1 MPDFWE
7 FPTVSMGLG
16 PIQAIYQARFIR
28 YLENR
33 GLKTATGGRVW
44 AFMGDGEMDEPESLG
59 SITLASRERLDNLIF
74 VVNCNLQR
82 LDGPV
87 RGNGKIIQELE
98 AIFRGAGWNVI
109 KVVWGSDWDSLIGN
123 DRDGILVKRMGEIT
137 DGQYQKYFVES
148 GAYFRHNLFGSDPR
162 LLKMVDIF
170 RMSNFPGCVWAG
182 TIPSKC
188 MPPTK
193 QRPNTRGRLPSS
205 WPKPSR
211 AMGWARL
218 AKARTLPTSR
228 KS

>member
-33 GLKTATGGRVW
+33 GLKKATGGRVW

-109 KVVWGSDWDSLIGN
+109 KVIWGSDERPPPAFSS
-123 DRDGILVKRMGEIT
+123 RRKFCSFSFGIR
-137 DGQYQKYFVES
+137 
-148 GAYFRHNLFGSDPR
+148 
-162 LLKMVDIF
+162 
-170 RMSNFPGCVWAG
+170 
-182 TIPSKC
+182 
-188 MPPTK
+188 
-193 QRPNTRGRLPSS
+193 
-205 WPKPSR
+205 PSR
-211 AMGWARL
+211 
-218 AKARTLPTSR
+218 
-228 KS
+228 